1 MKYMFVRIAEA
12 IYTFGNIIQFLAK
25 NIAITIVSRNKK
37 KKISINAV
45 NVEGRWQMSS
55 DFKINEAILNA
66 KLNGLKVTKKEL
78 AKQLW
83 EDSQPKSRTVNMS
96 SLCNRR
102 TRKINIEW
110 VSKIGEATGVD
121 ANFLFNIKPK
131 NND

>member
-1 MKYMFVRIAEA
+1 
-12 IYTFGNIIQFLAK
+12 
-25 NIAITIVSRNKK
+25 
-37 KKISINAV
+37 
-45 NVEGRWQMSS
+45 MSS

-66 KLNGLKVTKKEL
+66 KLKGLKVSKKEI
-78 AKQLW
+78 AEMLW
-83 EDSQPKSRTVNMS
+83 EDTKQKSRTVNMS

-110 VSKIGEATGVD
+110 VSKICEATGVD

>member
-1 MKYMFVRIAEA
+1 
-12 IYTFGNIIQFLAK
+12 
-25 NIAITIVSRNKK
+25 
-37 KKISINAV
+37 
-45 NVEGRWQMSS
+45 MSN

-66 KLNGLKVTKKEL
+66 KLKGLKVTKKEL
-78 AKQLW
+78 AEKLW

-110 VSKIGEATGVD
+110 VAKICEATGVD